1 MDASQKWGVLCK
13 WAVGEGQEIGG
24 ARLTIRTGPHH
35 FPSPSLPYFCQEQ
48 GEEGEEGVSNLR
60 GLAQTKA

>member
-13 WAVGEGQEIGG
+13 WAMGEGQEIGG
-24 ARLTIRTGPHH
+24 ARLTIHTGPYH

-48 GEEGEEGVSNLR
+48 GEEGVSNLM
-60 GLAQTKA
+60 GLAQAKA